1 MDSSFIL
8 FIALFACMFAIG
20 SFIWILRL
28 KEHRDALSKE
38 LKAQKNQTQNYLRE
52 LNETKLASLK
62 FTLNPHSFRNTL
74 NSIQHVAQRTLNSV
88 ENLSVILDYMLY
100 ETKDKY
106 VPIEKEID
114 FAKKYFN
121 LYKLKVSPLV
131 TARFQIDDRFSDVE
145 HQSLQIA
152 PLITAHFI
160 ENAFKHADLEIDSA
174 FIELK
179 LELVPPNSAIY
190 SVRNKINP
198 SRKVNPKG
206 GIGARNFEDRLE
218 ILYPEKHY
226 LDTTIEGG
234 IYSSHLKINFK

>member
-1 MDSSFIL
+1 MDISI
-8 FIALFACMFAIG
+8 FIAVIAVIIAVA
-20 SFIWILRL
+20 SSIWGFRL
-28 KEHRDALSKE
+28 NKRKEALTKE
-38 LKAQKNQTQNYLRE
+38 LNANKAQGQTYLKE

-62 FTLNPHSFRNTL
+62 FTLNPHAFRNTL
-74 NSIQHVAQRTLNSV
+74 NSIQHVAQKTLNSV

-131 TARFQIDDRFSDVE
+131 TARFQIDERFNDAE
-145 HQSLQIA
+145 HLSLKIA

-160 ENAFKHADLEIDSA
+160 ENAFKHADLEIDDA

-179 LELVPPNSAIY
+179 LELVHPSSAIY
-190 SVRNKINP
+190 SVRNKIK
-198 SRKVNPKG
+198 SSKVINQKG
-206 GIGARNFEDRLE
+206 GIGDGNFKDRLQ
-218 ILYPEKHY
+218 ILYPAKHH

-234 IYSSHLKINFK
+234 IFSSNLKITL

>member
-1 MDSSFIL
+1 MDISI
-8 FIALFACMFAIG
+8 FIAAIA
-20 SFIWILRL
+20 SIIALASSIWGFSLNKR
-28 KEHRDALSKE
+28 KEALTKE
-38 LKAQKNQTQNYLRE
+38 LNENKAQGQRYLNE

-74 NSIQHVAQRTLNSV
+74 NSIQHVAQRTLSSV

-131 TARFQIDDRFSDVE
+131 TARFQIDERFNDTV

-160 ENAFKHADLEIDSA
+160 ENAFKHADLEIDDA

-179 LELVPPNSAIY
+179 LELVYPSSAIY
-190 SVRNKINP
+190 SVRNTIKSSRDIN
-198 SRKVNPKG
+198 SKG
-206 GIGARNFEDRLE
+206 GIGAGNFKDRLQ

-226 LDTTIEGG
+226 LDTIIEDG
-234 IYSSHLKINFK
+234 IYSSYLKITL